1 MEIQGWEASRYIT
14 FNYVAVDI
22 DIEKLVYSSIPV
34 VSNKQTDC
42 LLFSTKILLKNTV
55 EQTDFLQ

>member
-1 MEIQGWEASRYIT
+1 MDPNWTSVEIQGWEASRYIT

-34 VSNKQTDC
+34 VSNIANG
-42 LLFSTKILLKNTV
+42 LFAFLHKNTSK
-55 EQTDFLQ
+55 EHS